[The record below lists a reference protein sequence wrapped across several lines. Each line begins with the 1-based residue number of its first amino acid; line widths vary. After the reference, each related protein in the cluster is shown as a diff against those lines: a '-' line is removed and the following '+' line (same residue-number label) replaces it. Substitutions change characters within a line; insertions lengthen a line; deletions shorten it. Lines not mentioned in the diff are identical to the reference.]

1 LAAAHA
7 VVRTVLGDVDAST
20 LGVTYAHEHLA
31 IDSALVRAAFPHIL
45 LDDPA
50 LAVVEVRACQ
60 VAGVRTMVDA
70 MPAASGRDV
79 VRLAEIGRATGL
91 NVVAVTGLHHER
103 YYGPAHWTARIDVE
117 ALAQLFIDD
126 IEIGVDA
133 FDYTGPLVRRT
144 GHRAGLIKVATDGG
158 ELEPRDRH
166 LFEAA
171 AAAHGATGAPILT
184 HCEHGRG
191 ALEQVAA
198 LTGLGVP
205 ASAILV
211 SHTDKVTDRAYH
223 ADLARTGAW
232 LVFDQ
237 AVRQHDSETPGTA
250 VVIEH
255 LAAAGFL
262 DHILLATDGARRD
275 LWNAYGGRPGL
286 AWLASTFPAILVARG
301 LSLEDVDRILVANPA
316 RALALRTPAAGSA

>member
-1 LAAAHA
+1 MTDRRA

-31 IDSALVRAAFPHIL
+31 IDSALVRAAYPHIL

-50 LAVVEVRACQ
+50 IAIEEVRACQ
-60 VAGVRTMVDA
+60 AAGVRTMVDA

-79 VRLAEIGRATGL
+79 LRLVEISRATGL

-117 ALAQLFIDD
+117 ELARLFIDD
-126 IEIGVDA
+126 VVVGIDA
-133 FDYTGPLVRRT
+133 FDDTGPVVRRT
-144 GHRAGLIKVATDGG
+144 GHRAGLIKVATGGG

-166 LFEAA
+166 VFEAA
-171 AAAHGATGAPILT
+171 AAAHTETGAPILT

-211 SHTDKVTDRAYH
+211 SHTDKLADHAYH
-223 ADLARTGAW
+223 ADIAGTGAW

-237 AVRQHDSETPGTA
+237 AVRQHEAPLPGTA
-250 VVIEH
+250 VAIER
-255 LAAAGFL
+255 LATAGFL
-262 DHILLATDGARRD
+262 DHVLLATDGARRD
-275 LWNAYGGRPGL
+275 LWSAYGGRPGL
-286 AWLASTFPAILVARG
+286 AWLATAFPAILIERG
-301 LSLEDVDRILVANPA
+301 LSAQQVDRILVANPA
-316 RALALRTPAAGSA
+316 RALALQGRAVA